1 MYFRNRLLAGFTS
14 ALVDD
19 WFVRLDPALDRVGIG
34 LKELGKGMLEQATVK
49 GQNVFLERVDCR
61 KVVVYL

>member
-1 MYFRNRLLAGFTS
+1 MYFRDRLLAGFTS

-34 LKELGKGMLEQATVK
+34 LKELGKGLLEQVAV
-49 GQNVFLERVDCR
+49 GG
-61 KVVVYL
+61 